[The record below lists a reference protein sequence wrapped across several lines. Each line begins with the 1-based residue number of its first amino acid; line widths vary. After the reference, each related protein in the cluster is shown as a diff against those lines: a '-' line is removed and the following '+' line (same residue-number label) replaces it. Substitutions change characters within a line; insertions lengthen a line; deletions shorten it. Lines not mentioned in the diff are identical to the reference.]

1 MSRNNLNTVAI
12 ENFLQSA
19 KVATKTQQRSMSV
32 EQKEYK
38 DLADA
43 IAMVMTRLVEL
54 QDQKLTE
61 PRPEEAIT
69 IEMDGGK
76 L

>member
-19 KVATKTQQRSMSV
+19 KVAGKTQQKALSLT
-32 EQKEYK
+32 QKEYK
-38 DLADA
+38 DLADS

-54 QDQKLTE
+54 QDIELTK
-61 PRPEEAIT
+61 PKQEEAIT

>member
-1 MSRNNLNTVAI
+1 MSL
-12 ENFLQSA
+12 
-19 KVATKTQQRSMSV
+19 